1 MRRFEWVRILKPL
14 KMQGHRNLGEVQRS
28 EEKQTEM
35 QQNIM
40 YICYFK
46 NERNTTKGDKIEWMG
61 EKNHQL
67 WTGQV
72 QVVFWFVLRFL
83 QSTIAFLSQCIGLL

>member
-14 KMQGHRNLGEVQRS
+14 KIQGHRNLGEVQRS

-46 NERNTTKGDKIEWMG
+46 NERNITKGDKIEGMG
-61 EKNHQL
+61 EKIISCEQNKSR
-67 WTGQV
+67 WYFG
-72 QVVFWFVLRFL
+72 
-83 QSTIAFLSQCIGLL
+83 LSSDSSSRPLLFSLNA